1 MLKLICVL
9 ILQIIISVS
18 AFSKNNLNLMIY
30 DCLCIPFEN
39 NAPNN
44 AKETVLT
51 QVLGTLLDIK
61 DEAIYP
67 KTLKNAY
74 FDYLNQE
81 YVLEMK
87 ENLYFHNNRLATLD
101 DLEFSILRH
110 HYAAGSVLRKGFLGT
125 VIGID
130 KIAELGIKKYER
142 GLVTGIKQE
151 YPNKLK
157 IKLETSDPDF
167 LYKFTNWRFSL
178 VPMEELKDN
187 LLDWKKYPVGVGPY
201 KVLEPGFQNGFMR
214 LQKFDQS
221 LTEAVDELNIYTEVK
236 EGVVYDLSVIDIHP
250 GFKSFYTKDPVL
262 QLGLTFVNAN
272 ELGNNLNFR
281 KFIQAAI
288 SSKELE
294 KLSKVYK
301 SVNEDI
307 FNSNHVN
314 TTWGTKRF
322 KLEYNPKLAKMYY
335 KKIPKHLKEKEWIG
349 TVYSGSNEII
359 GDKVYFLEEIK
370 KQLASYG
377 FKIKYAIFND
387 QYLPK
392 DLAEKTAFDV
402 GYYKVEPYNYLYR
415 FARLLQS
422 SQDIYPRPLH
432 DAKLE
437 ELYDNALR
445 AKTREEKFTLVNKLN
460 NYVHEKAYWMP
471 LVECGRGIYYN
482 PDTVKAVSK
491 KENDLLFLK
500 VSEVILKK

>member
-1 MLKLICVL
+1 MLKFIIAL
-9 ILQIIISVS
+9 ILHLIFTFQVL
-18 AFSKNNLNLMIY
+18 AKNDLNLIIY
-30 DCLCIPFEN
+30 DCNCVPFEN
-39 NAPNN
+39 NSPNN

-51 QVLGTLLDIK
+51 QILGTLLDIK
-61 DEAIYP
+61 DKTIYP
-67 KTLKNAY
+67 KILKNAY
-74 FDYLNQE
+74 FDYTNQE

-87 ENLYFHNNRLATLD
+87 ENIYFHNNRIATLD
-101 DLEFSILRH
+101 DLEFSLLRH
-110 HYAAGSVLRKGFLGT
+110 HYATGGQIRKGFLGT
-125 VIGID
+125 VVGIN
-130 KIAELGIKKYER
+130 KIAELNLKKYVR
-142 GLVTGIKQE
+142 GIVVGIKQE
-151 YPNKLK
+151 IPNKLR
-157 IKLETSDPDF
+157 IKLENPDPDF

-201 KVLEPGFQNGFMR
+201 KVLEPGFQNGHMR
-214 LQKFDQS
+214 LLKYDQT
-221 LTEAVDELNIYTEVK
+221 LTEAADVLNIYTEVK
-236 EGVVYDLSVIDIHP
+236 KGVEYDISVIDIHP
-250 GFKSFYTKDPVL
+250 GFQSFYTKDPVL

-288 SSKELE
+288 NSKELE

-307 FNSNHVN
+307 FDLNHVN
-314 TTWGTKRF
+314 TTWGTRRF
-322 KLEYNPKLAKMYY
+322 KLEYNPSLAKIYFN
-335 KKIPKHLKEKEWIG
+335 KIPKHLREKEWLG

-377 FKIKYAIFND
+377 FKIKYVIFND

-392 DLAEKTAFDV
+392 ELAEKTAFDV

-422 SQDIYPRPLH
+422 AQDKYPRPLY

-437 ELYDNALR
+437 ELYDNALN
-445 AKTREEKFTLVNKLN
+445 AKSRDEKFILVNKLN
-460 NYVHEKAYWMP
+460 NYVHEKAYWFP

-482 PDTVKAVSK
+482 PNTIKAISK
-491 KENDLLFLK
+491 NENDLLFLK
-500 VSEVILKK
+500 VDEVVMK

>member
-1 MLKLICVL
+1 MLKFIITLVL
-9 ILQIIISVS
+9 HLVFSFQVFAKNDLNII
-18 AFSKNNLNLMIY
+18 IY
-30 DCLCIPFEN
+30 DCHCVPFEN
-39 NAPNN
+39 NSPNN

-51 QVLGTLLDIK
+51 KILGTLLDVK
-61 DEAIYP
+61 DKTIYP

-74 FDYLNQE
+74 YDYTSQE

-101 DLEFSILRH
+101 DLEFSLLRH
-110 HYAAGSVLRKGFLGT
+110 HYAAGGQIRKGFLGT
-125 VIGID
+125 VVGIN
-130 KIAELGIKKYER
+130 KIAELNLKKYER
-142 GLVTGIKQE
+142 GIVAGIKQE
-151 YPNKLK
+151 TPNKLR
-157 IKLETSDPDF
+157 IKLESPDPDF

-201 KVLEPGFQNGFMR
+201 KVLEPGFQNDHMR
-214 LQKFDQS
+214 LQKFDQT
-221 LTEAVDELNIYTEVK
+221 LIEAADELNIYTKVK
-236 EGVVYDLSVIDIHP
+236 EGVQYDISVIDIHP
-250 GFKSFYTKDPVL
+250 GFQSFYTKDPVL

-281 KFIQAAI
+281 KFIQTAI
-288 SSKELE
+288 NSKELE

-307 FNSNHVN
+307 FDLNHIN

-322 KLEYNPKLAKMYY
+322 KLEYNPKLAKIYF
-335 KKIPKHLKEKEWIG
+335 KKIPKHLREKEWLG

-370 KQLASYG
+370 KQLANYG
-377 FKIKYAIFND
+377 FKIKYVIFND
-387 QYLPK
+387 QHLPK
-392 DLAEKTAFDV
+392 ELAEKTAFDV

-422 SQDIYPRPLH
+422 AQDIYPRPLY

-437 ELYDNALR
+437 ELYDNALH
-445 AKTREEKFTLVNKLN
+445 AKSREEKFILVNKLN
-460 NYVHEKAYWMP
+460 NYVHEKAYWFP

-482 PDTVKAVSK
+482 PSTIKAVSK
-491 KENDLLFLK
+491 NENDLLFLK
-500 VSEVILKK
+500 ADEVVIK